1 MFRRLYVQPVDL
13 QKVRVVFN
21 EDGRDRDVLVED
33 MTLATAVLTNARDL
47 KVANSQCQEACAAAE
62 GDFNRLAQEAEAVYK
77 ATTDRLRAEA
87 DVKIKAAQERQITE
101 TAALSAA
108 RLGLDEQAFRKAEVQ
123 LIQAA
128 KK

>member
-21 EDGRDRDVLVED
+21 EDGRDRDIVVED
-33 MTLATAVLTNARDL
+33 AVLATAVLMNHRDL
-47 KVANSQCQEACAAAE
+47 KVANARCQEACTLE
-62 GDFNRLAQEAEAVYK
+62 ESEFNRLAAEAEATYK

-87 DVKIKAAQERQITE
+87 DERIRGAQERQKNDV
-101 TAALSAA
+101 AALSAA
-108 RLGLDEQAFRKAEVQ
+108 RVGLDEQAFRKAEVQ